1 MKTDR
6 ERGLKACNA
15 MKTLGFPRKKAGSVV
30 KRLLKLF
37 DDNWEPIEEDNY
49 RILIDAILEDGSDE
63 PMPATTPQGTDE
75 DPVAL
80 SHQGTNED
88 SGPQR
93 STWARQEY
101 QHPYSSASASRYDI
115 DVSDNES
122 SLIKRPRMSSADRV
136 HERALQPA
144 SQAIMALPAVH
155 QSGGHGEPSALVTC
169 SRDKD
174 LLLESP
180 QDVRLLEESKPESE
194 FDVRAASV
202 NKRLKIGG
210 GKNMLIKH
218 GKTRGMLTSGADARV
233 SIVNHNQNLDSSQHA
248 VKNGVGSTVQNNN
261 QQEPS
266 VEFDV
271 ASSTMGEV
279 KMSLKCKFDPSEVCI
294 NLDEVFKMIEDRCLR
309 SYKTLPPDFSIGK
322 MMNEVCQHI
331 AEYGAVLSKAQSN
344 GRSSQEEAVTPF
356 VKPLACQCAANGI
369 VFPGSSAPESSAP
382 SFQNWIVPYESEL
395 PSKQRPLHDAD
406 DISKG
411 EERVRIPIVNDF
423 TDESCPPLFYYIR
436 KNLVFQSAY
445 VNTSL
450 ARIGGDNCCAGCSG
464 NCLLAPL
471 PCACARSTAD
481 DFAYTP
487 EGLLRTSFIDECI
500 AVNHFPEKYNKF
512 YCEACPIERY
522 KTEAS
527 PDPCKG
533 HLARRFIKECWS
545 KCGCDMQCG
554 NRVVQRGITCNLQVF
569 FTSEGKG
576 WGLRTQDRLPKGTF
590 ICEYVGEILT
600 SSELHERTVE
610 NAKNGKHV
618 HQLLLDA
625 SWGSEGAPRD
635 EEALC
640 LDPTFYGNVG
650 RFVNH
655 RCHDANLVLIPVEVE
670 SPDHHYYHLALFTA
684 KKIEASE
691 ELTWD
696 YGIDFDA
703 TDSTNQAFRC
713 MCGSQYCR
721 DRKNSRKRTRAAAS
735 RN

>member
-202 NKRLKIGG
+202 NKRLKIG
-210 GKNMLIKH
+210 
-218 GKTRGMLTSGADARV
+218 
-233 SIVNHNQNLDSSQHA
+233 
-248 VKNGVGSTVQNNN
+248 
-261 QQEPS
+261 
-266 VEFDV
+266 
-271 ASSTMGEV
+271 
-279 KMSLKCKFDPSEVCI
+279 
-294 NLDEVFKMIEDRCLR
+294 
-309 SYKTLPPDFSIGK
+309 
-322 MMNEVCQHI
+322 
-331 AEYGAVLSKAQSN
+331 EYGAVLSKAQSN

>member
-1 MKTDR
+1 MSSNN
-6 ERGLKACNA
+6 ERGVKACNA
-15 MKTLGFPRKKAGSVV
+15 MKTLGFNRAKARKVV
-30 KRLLKLF
+30 KRLFKLY
-37 DDNWEPIEEDNY
+37 DNNWEPIEEDNY
-49 RILIDAILEDGSDE
+49 RILIDAMLDEVSDE
-63 PMPATTPQGTDE
+63 PMPATTPQGVDE

-80 SHQGTNED
+80 SHQGANED
-88 SGPQR
+88 SGPHS

-101 QHPYSSASASRYDI
+101 QHPHSSASASRYDI

-136 HERALQPA
+136 HGRALQPA

-155 QSGGHGEPSALVTC
+155 QSGGHGEPSAPVTR
-169 SRDKD
+169 SRGKD

-180 QDVRLLEESKPESE
+180 QGVLLLEESK
-194 FDVRAASV
+194 
-202 NKRLKIGG
+202 RLNIG
-210 GKNMLIKH
+210 
-218 GKTRGMLTSGADARV
+218 
-233 SIVNHNQNLDSSQHA
+233 
-248 VKNGVGSTVQNNN
+248 
-261 QQEPS
+261 
-266 VEFDV
+266 
-271 ASSTMGEV
+271 
-279 KMSLKCKFDPSEVCI
+279 
-294 NLDEVFKMIEDRCLR
+294 
-309 SYKTLPPDFSIGK
+309 
-322 MMNEVCQHI
+322 
-331 AEYGAVLSKAQSN
+331 EYGAALSKAQSN
-344 GRSSQEEAVTPF
+344 GGSLQEEAVAPF
-356 VKPLACQCAANGI
+356 VKPLACQRAANGI
-369 VFPGSSAPESSAP
+369 VFPGSSAPESSGP

-395 PSKQRPLHDAD
+395 PSEPRPLHDVA

-411 EERVRIPIVNDF
+411 EERVRIPIKNDF

-445 VNTSL
+445 VKTSL

-500 AVNHFPEKYNKF
+500 AVNHFPEKHNKF

-576 WGLRTQDRLPKGTF
+576 WGLRTQDGLPKGAF

-610 NAKNGKHV
+610 NAKNGKHL
-618 HQLLLDA
+618 HQLFLDA

-640 LDPTFYGNVG
+640 IDPTFYGNVG

-670 SPDHHYYHLALFTA
+670 TPDHRYYHLALFTA
-684 KKIEASE
+684 KKVEASE

-721 DRKNSRKRTRAAAS
+721 DRKNSKKRARAAAS

>member
-1 MKTDR
+1 MK
-6 ERGLKACNA
+6 A
-15 MKTLGFPRKKAGSVV
+15 LGFTKTKVGKVV
-30 KRLLKLF
+30 KRLFKLF

-49 RILIDAILEDGSDE
+49 RILIDAMLEDGSNE
-63 PMPATTPQGTDE
+63 PMPATTSQGVDE

-80 SHQGTNED
+80 SHRGTNED
-88 SGPQR
+88 SGPHS

-101 QHPYSSASASRYDI
+101 QHPHSSASASASRYDV

-122 SLIKRPRMSSADRV
+122 SLIKRPRMSSADRM
-136 HERALQPA
+136 HGRALQPA

-155 QSGGHGEPSALVTC
+155 QSGGHGEPSALVTR
-169 SRDKD
+169 SKDKD
-174 LLLESP
+174 VLLESP
-180 QDVRLLEESKPESE
+180 QGVLLLEESKPESE

-202 NKRLKIGG
+202 DKRLNIG
-210 GKNMLIKH
+210 
-218 GKTRGMLTSGADARV
+218 
-233 SIVNHNQNLDSSQHA
+233 
-248 VKNGVGSTVQNNN
+248 
-261 QQEPS
+261 
-266 VEFDV
+266 
-271 ASSTMGEV
+271 
-279 KMSLKCKFDPSEVCI
+279 
-294 NLDEVFKMIEDRCLR
+294 
-309 SYKTLPPDFSIGK
+309 
-322 MMNEVCQHI
+322 
-331 AEYGAVLSKAQSN
+331 EYGAALSKVQSN
-344 GRSSQEEAVTPF
+344 GGSSQEEAVAPF
-356 VKPLACQCAANGI
+356 VKPLACQRAANGI
-369 VFPGSSAPESSAP
+369 VFPGSSAPESSGP
-382 SFQNWIVPYESEL
+382 SFQNWVVPYESEL
-395 PSKQRPLHDAD
+395 PSEQRPLHDVA

-411 EERVRIPIVNDF
+411 EERVRIPIKNDF

-500 AVNHFPEKYNKF
+500 AVNQFPEKHNKF

-522 KTEAS
+522 KTEAL

-576 WGLRTQDRLPKGTF
+576 WGLRTQDGLPKGAF

-600 SSELHERTVE
+600 SSELHGRIVE
-610 NAKNGKHV
+610 NAKNGKHL

-625 SWGSEGAPRD
+625 SWGSEEAPRD

-640 LDPTFYGNVG
+640 IDPTFYGNVG

-670 SPDHHYYHLALFTA
+670 TPDHRYYHLALFTT
-684 KKIEASE
+684 KKVEASE

-721 DRKNSRKRTRAAAS
+721 DRKNSRKRARAAAS

>member
-1 MKTDR
+1 MQIIESGWFDNQDILGQLQLVLLIVVVR
-6 ERGLKACNA
+6 ICNSDDQSQFA
-15 MKTLGFPRKKAGSVV
+15 MNFCWQCSR
-30 KRLLKLF
+30 
-37 DDNWEPIEEDNY
+37 
-49 RILIDAILEDGSDE
+49 SDL
-63 PMPATTPQGTDE
+63 T
-75 DPVAL
+75 
-80 SHQGTNED
+80 
-88 SGPQR
+88 
-93 STWARQEY
+93 Y
-101 QHPYSSASASRYDI
+101 CI
-115 DVSDNES
+115 C
-122 SLIKRPRMSSADRV
+122 LIKTS
-136 HERALQPA
+136 
-144 SQAIMALPAVH
+144 I
-155 QSGGHGEPSALVTC
+155 
-169 SRDKD
+169 
-174 LLLESP
+174 
-180 QDVRLLEESKPESE
+180 
-194 FDVRAASV
+194 
-202 NKRLKIGG
+202 G

-322 MMNEVCQHI
+322 MMNEVCQHV
-331 AEYGAVLSKAQSN
+331 AEYGAALSKVQSN
-344 GRSSQEEAVTPF
+344 GGSSQEEAVAPF
-356 VKPLACQCAANGI
+356 VKPLACQRAANGI
-369 VFPGSSAPESSAP
+369 VFPGSSAPESSGP
-382 SFQNWIVPYESEL
+382 SFQNWVVPYESEL
-395 PSKQRPLHDAD
+395 PSEQRPLHDVA

-411 EERVRIPIVNDF
+411 EERVRIPIKNDF

-436 KNLVFQSAY
+436 MNLVFESAY

-500 AVNHFPEKYNKF
+500 AVNHFPEKHNKF

-554 NRVVQRGITCNLQVF
+554 NRVVQRGITCNLQVI
-569 FTSEGKG
+569 
-576 WGLRTQDRLPKGTF
+576 LY
-590 ICEYVGEILT
+590 IC
-600 SSELHERTVE
+600 S
-610 NAKNGKHV
+610 
-618 HQLLLDA
+618 
-625 SWGSEGAPRD
+625 
-635 EEALC
+635 
-640 LDPTFYGNVG
+640 
-650 RFVNH
+650 
-655 RCHDANLVLIPVEVE
+655 
-670 SPDHHYYHLALFTA
+670 LFTVIVHLEKWSLA
-684 KKIEASE
+684 Y
-691 ELTWD
+691 LHLFT
-696 YGIDFDA
+696 
-703 TDSTNQAFRC
+703 C
-713 MCGSQYCR
+713 
-721 DRKNSRKRTRAAAS
+721 
-735 RN
+735 

>member
-1 MKTDR
+1 MK
-6 ERGLKACNA
+6 A
-15 MKTLGFPRKKAGSVV
+15 LGFTKTKVGKVV
-30 KRLLKLF
+30 KRLFKLF

-49 RILIDAILEDGSDE
+49 RILIDAMLEDGSNE
-63 PMPATTPQGTDE
+63 PMPATTSQGVDE

-80 SHQGTNED
+80 SHRGTNED
-88 SGPQR
+88 SGPHS

-101 QHPYSSASASRYDI
+101 QHPHSSASASRYDV

-122 SLIKRPRMSSADRV
+122 SLIKRPRMSSADRM
-136 HERALQPA
+136 HGRALQPA

-155 QSGGHGEPSALVTC
+155 QSGGHGEPSALVTR
-169 SRDKD
+169 SKDKD
-174 LLLESP
+174 VLLESP
-180 QDVRLLEESKPESE
+180 QGVLLLEESKPESE

-202 NKRLKIGG
+202 DKRLNIG
-210 GKNMLIKH
+210 
-218 GKTRGMLTSGADARV
+218 
-233 SIVNHNQNLDSSQHA
+233 
-248 VKNGVGSTVQNNN
+248 
-261 QQEPS
+261 
-266 VEFDV
+266 
-271 ASSTMGEV
+271 
-279 KMSLKCKFDPSEVCI
+279 
-294 NLDEVFKMIEDRCLR
+294 
-309 SYKTLPPDFSIGK
+309 
-322 MMNEVCQHI
+322 
-331 AEYGAVLSKAQSN
+331 EYGAALSKVQSN
-344 GRSSQEEAVTPF
+344 GGSSQEEAVAPF
-356 VKPLACQCAANGI
+356 VKPLACQRAANGI
-369 VFPGSSAPESSAP
+369 VFPGSSAPESSGP
-382 SFQNWIVPYESEL
+382 SFQNWVVPYESEL
-395 PSKQRPLHDAD
+395 PSEQRPLHDVA

-411 EERVRIPIVNDF
+411 EERVRIPIKNDF

-500 AVNHFPEKYNKF
+500 AVNQFPEKHNKF

-522 KTEAS
+522 KTEAL
-527 PDPCKG
+527 PNPCKG

-576 WGLRTQDRLPKGTF
+576 WGLRTQDGLPKGAF

-600 SSELHERTVE
+600 SSELHGRIVE
-610 NAKNGKHV
+610 NAKNGKHL

-625 SWGSEGAPRD
+625 SWGSEEAPRD

-640 LDPTFYGNVG
+640 IDPTFYGNVG

-670 SPDHHYYHLALFTA
+670 TPDHRYYHLALFTA
-684 KKIEASE
+684 KKVEASE

-721 DRKNSRKRTRAAAS
+721 DRKNSRKRARAAAS